1 MLSLLSIVLILG
13 EVNVQKDKTVAEL
26 ERAIQRLQDL
36 RFEVGAQVVWLA
48 DRTGQVLAEAGM
60 IERVVPAEMVEVV
73 NHSFDSSL
81 QLVQKLRE
89 DRSFNL
95 VYHEGTRFDI
105 YSSNIDH
112 QRFIV
117 LVFDRRQGPNRIGI
131 VWLYTKRAVQD
142 LYNLLAH
149 EEAA

>member
-1 MLSLLSIVLILG
+1 MHKD
-13 EVNVQKDKTVAEL
+13 EVGADL
-26 ERAIQRLQDL
+26 EHAIQRLQDL

-48 DRTGQVLAEAGM
+48 DRAGHVLAEAGM
-60 IERVVPAEMVEVV
+60 IERVVPGEMVEVV
-73 NHSFDSSL
+73 NRSFDSSL
-81 QLVQKLRE
+81 QLVQQLRE

-95 VYHEGTRFDI
+95 VYHEGARFDI

-112 QRFIV
+112 ERFIV

-142 LYNLLAH
+142 LYNLLVN
-149 EEAA
+149 EEA

>member
-1 MLSLLSIVLILG
+1 VP
-13 EVNVQKDKTVAEL
+13 KDKVGAEL

-60 IERVVPAEMVEVV
+60 VERVVPAEMVELV
-73 NHSFDSSL
+73 NRSFDSSL
-81 QLVQKLRE
+81 QLVQRLRE

-105 YSSNIDH
+105 YSSNID
-112 QRFIV
+112 QDRFIV

-149 EEAA
+149 ETPS

>member
-1 MLSLLSIVLILG
+1 MH
-13 EVNVQKDKTVAEL
+13 KDKLDADL

-48 DRTGQVLAEAGM
+48 DRAGRVLAEAGM
-60 IERVVPAEMVEVV
+60 IERVVPGEMVDVV
-73 NHSFDSSL
+73 NRSFDSSL
-81 QLVQKLRE
+81 QLVQQLRE

-95 VYHEGTRFDI
+95 VYHEGMRFDI
-105 YSSNIDH
+105 YSSNID
-112 QRFIV
+112 RERYVV

-142 LYNLLAH
+142 LYNLLVN
-149 EEAA
+149 E

>member
-1 MLSLLSIVLILG
+1 MLSLLSAVIRSR
-13 EVNVQKDKTVAEL
+13 EANVQRDKIAADL

-48 DRTGQVLAEAGM
+48 DRAGQVLAEAGM
-60 IERVVPAEMVEVV
+60 IERVVPAEMVAEV
-73 NHSFDSSL
+73 NRSLDSSL
-81 QLVQKLRE
+81 QLVQQLRE

-112 QRFIV
+112 NRFIV

-142 LYNLLAH
+142 LYNLLARD
-149 EEAA
+149 EG

>member
-1 MLSLLSIVLILG
+1 
-13 EVNVQKDKTVAEL
+13 VQRDKVTTEL

-48 DRTGQVLAEAGM
+48 DRTGLVLAEAGM
-60 IERVVPAEMVEVV
+60 VERVVPAEMVELV
-73 NHSFDSSL
+73 NRSFDSSL
-81 QLVQKLRE
+81 QLVQRLRE

-105 YSSNIDH
+105 YSSNID
-112 QRFIV
+112 QDRFIV

-149 EEAA
+149 EEI

>member
-1 MLSLLSIVLILG
+1 M
-13 EVNVQKDKTVAEL
+13 QKDKIATEL

-48 DRTGQVLAEAGM
+48 DQTGQVLAEAGM
-60 IERVVPAEMVEVV
+60 IERVVPAEMVELV
-73 NHSFDSSL
+73 NRSFDSSL
-81 QLVQKLRE
+81 QLVQRLRE

-105 YSSNIDH
+105 YSSNVD
-112 QRFIV
+112 QDRFIV

-142 LYNLLAH
+142 LYNLLVH
-149 EEAA
+149 EAAQ

>member
-1 MLSLLSIVLILG
+1 MH
-13 EVNVQKDKTVAEL
+13 KDKLAAEQ
-26 ERAIQRLQDL
+26 EHVIQRLQDL

-48 DRTGQVLAEAGM
+48 DRTGQVSAEAGM
-60 IERVVPAEMVEVV
+60 VERVVPAEMVELV
-73 NHSFDSSL
+73 NRSFDSSL
-81 QLVQKLRE
+81 QLVQRLRE

-105 YSSNIDH
+105 YSSNIDQDH
-112 QRFIV
+112 FIV

-142 LYNLLAH
+142 LYNVLAP
-149 EEAA
+149 EAE

>member
-1 MLSLLSIVLILG
+1 MHKD
-13 EVNVQKDKTVAEL
+13 EVGADL
-26 ERAIQRLQDL
+26 EHAIQRLQDL

-48 DRTGQVLAEAGM
+48 DRAGRVLAEAGM
-60 IERVVPAEMVEVV
+60 IERVVPGEIVEVV
-73 NHSFDSSL
+73 NRSFDSSL
-81 QLVQKLRE
+81 QLVQQLRE

-95 VYHEGTRFDI
+95 VYHEGARFDI

-112 QRFIV
+112 ERFIV

-142 LYNLLAH
+142 LYNLLVH
-149 EEAA
+149 EEA

>member
-1 MLSLLSIVLILG
+1 MH
-13 EVNVQKDKTVAEL
+13 KDWLAANL

-48 DRTGQVLAEAGM
+48 DRAGRVLAEAGM
-60 IERVVPAEMVEVV
+60 IERVVPGEMVEVV
-73 NHSFDSSL
+73 NRSFDSSL
-81 QLVQKLRE
+81 QLVQQLRE

-95 VYHEGTRFDI
+95 VYHEGARFDI

-112 QRFIV
+112 ERFIV

-142 LYNLLAH
+142 LYNLLVH
-149 EEAA
+149 KEA

>member
-1 MLSLLSIVLILG
+1 
-13 EVNVQKDKTVAEL
+13 VQRDKVTTEL

-48 DRTGQVLAEAGM
+48 DRTGLVLAEAGM
-60 IERVVPAEMVEVV
+60 VERVVPAEMVELV
-73 NHSFDSSL
+73 NRSFDSSL
-81 QLVQKLRE
+81 QLVQRLRE

-105 YSSNIDH
+105 YSSNID
-112 QRFIV
+112 QDRFIV

-142 LYNLLAH
+142 LYNLLTH
-149 EEAA
+149 EEI

>member
-1 MLSLLSIVLILG
+1 MH
-13 EVNVQKDKTVAEL
+13 KDKVAADL

-48 DRTGQVLAEAGM
+48 DRSGQVLAEAGM
-60 IERVVPAEMVEVV
+60 IERVVPGEMIEVV
-73 NHSFDSSL
+73 NQLHSSL
-81 QLVQKLRE
+81 HLVQQLRE

-95 VYHEGTRFDI
+95 VYHEGMRFDI

-112 QRFIV
+112 ERFIV

-142 LYNLLAH
+142 LYALLVGG
-149 EEAA
+149 AA

>member
-1 MLSLLSIVLILG
+1 
-13 EVNVQKDKTVAEL
+13 VQRDKVATEL

-60 IERVVPAEMVEVV
+60 VERVVPAEMVELV
-73 NHSFDSSL
+73 NRSFDSSL
-81 QLVQKLRE
+81 QLVQQLRE

-112 QRFIV
+112 ARFIV

-142 LYNLLAH
+142 LYNLLVH
-149 EEAA
+149 ETEQ

>member
-1 MLSLLSIVLILG
+1 MH
-13 EVNVQKDKTVAEL
+13 KDEEGADL
-26 ERAIQRLQDL
+26 EQAIQRLQDL

-48 DRTGQVLAEAGM
+48 DRAGRVLAEAGM
-60 IERVVPAEMVEVV
+60 IERVVPGEMVEVV
-73 NHSFDSSL
+73 NRSFDSSL
-81 QLVQKLRE
+81 QLVQQLRE

-95 VYHEGTRFDI
+95 VYHEGARFDI

-112 QRFIV
+112 ERFIV

-142 LYNLLAH
+142 LHTLLVH
-149 EEAA
+149 EEA

>member
-1 MLSLLSIVLILG
+1 VH
-13 EVNVQKDKTVAEL
+13 KDKVAEDL

-48 DRTGQVLAEAGM
+48 DRAGRVLAEAGM
-60 IERVVPAEMVEVV
+60 IERVVPGEMVEVV
-73 NHSFDSSL
+73 NRSFDSSL
-81 QLVQKLRE
+81 QLVQQLRE

-95 VYHEGTRFDI
+95 VYHEGARFDI
-105 YSSNIDH
+105 YSSNID
-112 QRFIV
+112 QERFIV

-142 LYNLLAH
+142 LYNLLVHKDA
-149 EEAA
+149 

>member
-1 MLSLLSIVLILG
+1 
-13 EVNVQKDKTVAEL
+13 VQKDKAAADL

-73 NHSFDSSL
+73 NRSFDSSL
-81 QLVQKLRE
+81 QLVQQLRE

-112 QRFIV
+112 GRFIV

-142 LYNLLAH
+142 LYNLLAQ
-149 EEAA
+149 EAVP

>member
-1 MLSLLSIVLILG
+1 
-13 EVNVQKDKTVAEL
+13 
-26 ERAIQRLQDL
+26 
-36 RFEVGAQVVWLA
+36 VVWLA

-60 IERVVPAEMVEVV
+60 IERVVPGEMVEVV
-73 NHSFDSSL
+73 NRSFDSSL
-81 QLVQKLRE
+81 QLVQQLRE

-112 QRFIV
+112 ERFIV

-142 LYNLLAH
+142 LYNLLVC
-149 EEAA
+149 EEV

>member
-1 MLSLLSIVLILG
+1 MHKD
-13 EVNVQKDKTVAEL
+13 NVAADL
-26 ERAIQRLQDL
+26 EPAIQRLQDL

-48 DRTGQVLAEAGM
+48 DRAGHVLAEAGM

-81 QLVQKLRE
+81 QLVQQLRE

-112 QRFIV
+112 DRFVV

-149 EEAA
+149 KEVS

>member
-1 MLSLLSIVLILG
+1 
-13 EVNVQKDKTVAEL
+13 VQRDKVTTDL

-48 DRTGQVLAEAGM
+48 DRSGQVLAEAGM
-60 IERVVPAEMVEVV
+60 VERVVPAEMVELV
-73 NHSFDSSL
+73 NRSFDSSL
-81 QLVQKLRE
+81 QLVQQLRE

-105 YSSNIDH
+105 YSSNID
-112 QRFIV
+112 QDRFVV

-142 LYNLLAH
+142 LYNLG
-149 EEAA
+149 AAA

>member
-1 MLSLLSIVLILG
+1 VH
-13 EVNVQKDKTVAEL
+13 KDKIATEL

-73 NHSFDSSL
+73 NRSFDSSL
-81 QLVQKLRE
+81 QLVQRLRE

-105 YSSNIDH
+105 YSSNIDQNH
-112 QRFIV
+112 FIV

-142 LYNLLAH
+142 LYNLLTH
-149 EEAA
+149 EEV

>member
-1 MLSLLSIVLILG
+1 MH
-13 EVNVQKDKTVAEL
+13 KDKVAADL

-48 DRTGQVLAEAGM
+48 DRAGRVLAEAGM
-60 IERVVPAEMVEVV
+60 IERVVPGEMVEVV
-73 NHSFDSSL
+73 NRSFDSSL
-81 QLVQKLRE
+81 QLVQQLRE

-95 VYHEGTRFDI
+95 VYHEGARFDI

-112 QRFIV
+112 ERFIV

-149 EEAA
+149 DRA

>member
-1 MLSLLSIVLILG
+1 
-13 EVNVQKDKTVAEL
+13 VQKDKVATEV

-60 IERVVPAEMVEVV
+60 IERVVPAEMVELV
-73 NHSFDSSL
+73 NRSFDSSL
-81 QLVQKLRE
+81 QLVQQLRE

-112 QRFIV
+112 DRFIV

-149 EEAA
+149 EAAQ